1 MARYY
6 KKWEE
11 HSPRWQREQSRKGL
25 DKKRW
30 NAWLKLS
37 NKTRKETT
45 PNAYA
50 AGKSVANQ
58 RRERKEQ
65 LAVKRIKAASRLK
78 GRTATVQRNVSRMS
92 DQELDWTIK
101 ATDRQIRVR
110 AGDKSI
116 KGQRGTNPWWYN

>member
-6 KKWEE
+6 KRWEE
-11 HSPRWQREQSRKGL
+11 HSTRWQREQSRKGL

-37 NKTRKETT
+37 NKTRKETS

-58 RRERKEQ
+58 RRERKEIQ
-65 LAVKRIKAASRLK
+65 AAKRIKAASRYK
-78 GRTATVQRNVSRMS
+78 SRQASVERNVSKMTE
-92 DQELDWTIK
+92 QELDWTIK
-101 ATDRQIRVR
+101 ATDRQIRVK
-110 AGDKSI
+110 AGDKKL
-116 KGQRGTNPWWYN
+116 KGQRGGNPWWYN